1 MVHCS
6 LRKQVRNV
14 LREQFKRK
22 QLINFEEEKHLQKG
36 IYGQQENLKQIQI
49 TFFDKFHLNFSRT

>member
-6 LRKQVRNV
+6 LRKQMRNV

-22 QLINFEEEKHLQKG
+22 QLINFEEEKHLQKVLIG
-36 IYGQQENLKQIQI
+36 SKKI
-49 TFFDKFHLNFSRT
+49 

>member
-6 LRKQVRNV
+6 LRKQMRNV

-22 QLINFEEEKHLQKG
+22 QLINFEEEKHLQKVLMAARKSKTSTNN
-36 IYGQQENLKQIQI
+36 I
-49 TFFDKFHLNFSRT
+49 F